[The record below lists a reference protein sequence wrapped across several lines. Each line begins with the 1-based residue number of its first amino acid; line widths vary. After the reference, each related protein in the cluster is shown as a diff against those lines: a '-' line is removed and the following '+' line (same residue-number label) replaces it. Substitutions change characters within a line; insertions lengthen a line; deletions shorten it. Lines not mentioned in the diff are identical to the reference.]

1 MSIKDVREYYDQITA
16 DYTEMIEALKEM
28 EELAAQEVVNPD
40 KVEELRKAVEPIKNN
55 YMRISYIIFLL
66 NMPNK
71 KEKKER
77 YKKQQAKLLKNIELD
92 QTEHEEN
99 KKVIST
105 LNDVW
110 TGKIN
115 EEETE

>member
-16 DYTEMIEALKEM
+16 DYTEMIEALKEI
-28 EELAAQEVVNPD
+28 EELAAQQVVNPD

>member
-16 DYTEMIEALKEM
+16 DYTEMIKTLKEM

-92 QTEHEEN
+92 KKEHEEN